1 MSTISCFAALKREM
15 DTHAE
20 IVLLHA
26 DAALQAGGR

>member
-1 MSTISCFAALKREM
+1 MSISCFAALKREM

-20 IVLLHA
+20 VVLLHA